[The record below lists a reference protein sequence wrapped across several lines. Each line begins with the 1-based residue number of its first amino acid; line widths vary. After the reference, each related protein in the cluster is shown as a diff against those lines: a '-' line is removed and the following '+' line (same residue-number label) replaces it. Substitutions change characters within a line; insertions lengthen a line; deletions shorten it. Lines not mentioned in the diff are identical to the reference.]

1 MKRTPFLVGLISM
14 LSLGALGA
22 SGSQAFKL
30 NLTRTPTT
38 PSARQILLGKGGE
51 SRWYTRKGWPFN
63 GKNRAARARLAS
75 GFMAM
80 L

>member
-1 MKRTPFLVGLISM
+1 MIRTPFIAGLISL

-22 SGSQAFKL
+22 SGRQAFKL
-30 NLTRTPTT
+30 RLTPTRTN
-38 PSARQILLGKGGE
+38 
-51 SRWYTRKGWPFN
+51 KGWPFN
-63 GKNRAARARLAS
+63 GKNRAQRARLAS